1 MKTVLA
7 TAPGKVV
14 LSGEYAVLD
23 GAPAIAL
30 AVDRRAQVAIR
41 QQDRSPHRVDT
52 PGLAAAER
60 CFTVRS
66 GAFDWQDD
74 LPPWE
79 LLECCWRAAGV
90 DVPEPLAIRLDT
102 RAFRDPRSGR
112 KIGVGSSAALAS
124 ALSIAL
130 CAVGADER
138 DPRQVAMRAHH
149 TFQHGK
155 GSGLDVA
162 TSFSGGV
169 VEFRMGEPS
178 GRQQAWPDGLHYAIL
193 WSGVEVDTAARI
205 ARLAGAEVHSSRQAL
220 AAAAAAV
227 VAAWRSSAP
236 AAVLDSLVSYVVTL
250 ERFSTDHALGIF
262 DAGHAALVGM
272 ARRDGLVY
280 KPCGAGGGDIGIV
293 LGTDVN
299 AIEAFVGLA
308 ADCGFVKTNLS
319 IDTAGARTEAA
330 RSD

>member
-41 QQDRSPHRVDT
+41 QRDRGPHRVDT
-52 PGLAAAER
+52 PGLAPAER
-60 CFTVRS
+60 RFTVRS

-90 DVPEPLAIRLDT
+90 EVPGPLAMRLDT
-102 RAFRDPRSGR
+102 RAFRDPCSGR

-130 CAVGADER
+130 CAMGADER
-138 DPRQVAMRAHH
+138 DPRQIAMRAHH
-149 TFQHGK
+149 NFQHGK
-155 GSGLDVA
+155 GSGVDVA

-169 VEFRMGEPS
+169 VEFRMGEPN
-178 GRQQAWPDGLHYAIL
+178 GRRQAWPDGLHYAIL

-205 ARLAGAEVHSSRQAL
+205 ARLAGAEVHRSRQAL
-220 AAAAAAV
+220 AEAAAAV
-227 VAAWRSSAP
+227 VAAWRNSAP
-236 AAVLDSLVSYVVTL
+236 AAVLDSLVAYVVTL

-293 LGTDVN
+293 LGTDGN

-330 RSD
+330 SSD

>member
-23 GAPAIAL
+23 GAPAIGL

-41 QQDRSPHRVDT
+41 QQARGPHRVDT

-66 GAFDWQDD
+66 GEFDWQDD
-74 LPPWE
+74 LPPWK
-79 LLECCWRAAGV
+79 LLECCWRAACIDAPG
-90 DVPEPLAIRLDT
+90 PLAIRLDT
-102 RAFRDPRSGR
+102 RAFRDPGSGL

-124 ALSIAL
+124 ALSAAL
-130 CAVGADER
+130 CTVAAGES
-138 DPRQVAMRAHH
+138 DPRQIAMRAHRD
-149 TFQHGK
+149 FQHGK

-169 VEFRMGEPS
+169 VEFRMEEPC
-178 GRQQAWPDGLHYAIL
+178 GRRQPWPDGLHYAIL

-205 ARLAGAEVHSSRQAL
+205 ARLAGTEVHSSRQAL
-220 AAAAAAV
+220 ADAAAAV
-227 VAAWRSSAP
+227 AAAWRSAAP
-236 AAVLDSLVSYVVTL
+236 VAVLDSLVSYVVTL
-250 ERFSTDHALGIF
+250 ERFSADHELGVF

-308 ADCGFVKTNLS
+308 ADGGFVKTNLS
-319 IDTAGARTEAA
+319 IDDAGARTEAA

>member
-1 MKTVLA
+1 MKTVFA
-7 TAPGKVV
+7 TAPGKLV
-14 LSGEYAVLD
+14 LAGEYAVLD

-41 QQDRSPHRVDT
+41 QQDHGPHRVDT

-60 CFTVRS
+60 RFTVHS
-66 GAFDWQDD
+66 GTFGWQDD

-79 LLECCWRAAGV
+79 LLECCWRAARV
-90 DVPEPLAIRLDT
+90 DTPGSLAICLDT

-124 ALSIAL
+124 ALSAAL
-130 CAVGADER
+130 CAVGAGES
-138 DPRQVAMRAHH
+138 DPRQIAMRAHRE
-149 TFQHGK
+149 FQHGK
-155 GSGLDVA
+155 GSGVDVA

-169 VEFRMGEPS
+169 VEFRIGAPC
-178 GRQQAWPDGLHYAIL
+178 GRQRPWPDGLHYAIL
-193 WSGVEVDTAARI
+193 WSGVEADTTARI
-205 ARLAGAEVHSSRQAL
+205 ARLAGAGVHGSRQAL
-220 AAAAAAV
+220 ADAAAAV
-227 VAAWRSSAP
+227 AAAWPSAAP
-236 AAVLDSLVSYVVTL
+236 VAVLDSLISYVATL
-250 ERFSTDHALGIF
+250 ERFSADHELGIF

-293 LGTDVN
+293 LGTDVK

-308 ADCGFVKTNLS
+308 ADGGFVKTNLS
-319 IDTAGARTEAA
+319 IDTVGAQTTAA

>member
-41 QQDRSPHRVDT
+41 QQDRGPHRVDT

-102 RAFRDPRSGR
+102 RAFRDPCSGR

-149 TFQHGK
+149 TFQHGT

-169 VEFRMGEPS
+169 VECRMGEPS
-178 GRQQAWPDGLHYAIL
+178 GRQQPWPDGLHYAIL

-205 ARLAGAEVHSSRQAL
+205 ARLAGAEVHRSRQAL
-220 AAAAAAV
+220 AEAAAAV

-280 KPCGAGGGDIGIV
+280 KPCGAGGGDVGIV
-293 LGTDVN
+293 LGTDGN

-308 ADCGFVKTNLS
+308 ADSGFVKTNLS

-330 RSD
+330 SSD